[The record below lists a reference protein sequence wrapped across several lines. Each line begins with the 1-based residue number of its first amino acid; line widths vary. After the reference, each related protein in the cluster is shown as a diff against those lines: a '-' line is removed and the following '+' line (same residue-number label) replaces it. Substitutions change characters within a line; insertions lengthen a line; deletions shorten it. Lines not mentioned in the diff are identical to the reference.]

1 MDPFAKKTLQTILKH
16 QLIRPGDKIL
26 VGVSGGADSM
36 SLLHILDQLRSRVGF
51 QVHAAHINHHLRKGA
66 NADQRFVEK
75 FCASLNLPCTTK
87 DLALNKKIEQGGS
100 VEEIAREERFKALI
114 MIAKKNN
121 CNALALAH
129 HRDDLAETVLL
140 RILRGTGLQ
149 GLQAILPKRM
159 INGSLFIRP
168 LLDANRKEIE
178 AYLKKQN
185 IKFRTDP
192 TNQQT
197 HFFRNKI
204 RRDLLPLLQRKY
216 QSNIQEVLCNLAVTA
231 GEDYEYLRQETQKI
245 FPRLIQKRTP
255 ADSVALDLKK
265 LQALPNA
272 MKRMVLRSAID
283 QVKGDTLALTLAHL
297 SELGELITKRPAGAV
312 VNLPHGMRAIKMKK
326 SLVIK

>member
-1 MDPFAKKTLQTILKH
+1 MNPLAKKTLQTILKH
-16 QLIRPGDKIL
+16 QLIRPGDKVL
-26 VGVSGGADSM
+26 VGISGGADSM
-36 SLLHILDQLRSRVGF
+36 ALLDVLGQLRSRVGF

-66 NADQRFVEK
+66 DMDQRFVEK
-75 FCASLNLPCTTK
+75 FCASLNLPLTTK
-87 DLALNKKIEQGGS
+87 DLTLNKKIERGGS

-114 MIAKKNN
+114 TIAKKNN
-121 CNALALAH
+121 CRAIALAH

-168 LLDANRKEIE
+168 FIDTTRKEIE

-197 HFFRNKI
+197 HFFRNKV
-204 RRDLLPLLQRKY
+204 RRDLLPLLQKEY
-216 QSNIQEVLCNLAVTA
+216 QNNIQEVLCNLAITA
-231 GEDYEYLRQETQKI
+231 GEDYEYLRQETQKN
-245 FPRLIQKRTP
+245 FPKLIQRRAP
-255 ADSVALDLKK
+255 AGSVALDLPK
-265 LQALPNA
+265 LQALSNA
-272 MKRMVLRSAID
+272 MKRMVLRYAVE
-283 QVKGDTLALTLAHL
+283 QVKGDTLALTLIHL
-297 SELGELITKRPAGAV
+297 SELSELIAQRPTGAV
-312 VNLPHGMRAIKMKK
+312 VNLPHGMHAIKMEK